1 MGKYSKTILIVLV
14 VFLLGINIAVI
25 ITYRT
30 HLKNDEQALEQIED
44 IPPRQFGNFIAQELD
59 LDASQEE
66 QFRDFRRLYN
76 RSANRTLMAMNGV
89 RSRMARELK
98 SVGPDRDQ
106 LDKLAGQLGEMHKR
120 LKILTFDYYC
130 NMQSVLRPEQQEKL
144 SVLFQSML
152 SAPVHSPGRSPRSE
166 RSQMRNY

>member
-1 MGKYSKTILIVLV
+1 MGKYSKTALIVLI

-30 HLKNDEQALEQIED
+30 HLKNDEKALEQVED
-44 IPPRQFGNFIAQELD
+44 IPPRQFGIFIAQELQ
-59 LDASQEE
+59 LDDAQ
-66 QFRDFRRLYN
+66 QGKFRDFRRIYN

-89 RSRMARELK
+89 RNRMARELR
-98 SVGPDRDQ
+98 SVDPNREE
-106 LDKLAGQLGEMHKR
+106 LDKLAGELGEMHKT

-130 NMQSVLRPEQQEKL
+130 NMQSVLRPDQQEKL

-152 SAPVHSPGRSPRSE
+152 SAPVYGSGRNPRGE
-166 RSQMRNY
+166 RSKR

>member
-1 MGKYSKTILIVLV
+1 MGKYSKTALIVLI

-30 HLKNDEQALEQIED
+30 HLKNDEKALEQVED
-44 IPPRQFGNFIAQELD
+44 IPPRQFGIFIAQELQ
-59 LDASQEE
+59 LDDAQ
-66 QFRDFRRLYN
+66 QGKFRDFRRIYN

-89 RSRMARELK
+89 RNRMARELR
-98 SVGPDRDQ
+98 SVDPNREE
-106 LDKLAGQLGEMHKR
+106 LDKLAGELGEMHKT

-130 NMQSVLRPEQQEKL
+130 NMQSVLRPDQQEKL

-152 SAPVHSPGRSPRSE
+152 SAPVYGAGRNPRGE
-166 RSQMRNY
+166 RSKRQF

>member
-1 MGKYSKTILIVLV
+1 MGKYSKTVLIVLV

-25 ITYRT
+25 ITYRA
-30 HLKNDEQALEQIED
+30 HLKNDEQAMEQIED
-44 IPPRQFGNFIAQELD
+44 IPPRQFGIFIAEELG
-59 LDASQEE
+59 LDASQQA
-66 QFRDFRRLYN
+66 QFRDFRRTYN

-89 RSRMARELK
+89 RSRMARELR
-98 SVGPDRDQ
+98 SVDPDRDQ
-106 LDKLAGQLGEMHKR
+106 LDQLAGELGEMHKR

-152 SAPVHSPGRSPRSE
+152 SAPVHGSGRNPRGE
-166 RSQMRNY
+166 RSKRQF